1 MNVMTTI
8 DGIAVLHTRI
18 VTGTGGGPEKT
29 IFNSPRYMRGTGYR
43 ELACYLRPPD
53 DPGFEVLRQRAA
65 AKDCPLIEVDDASAF
80 SLDSL
85 RRLAAICREH
95 DIKIWHGHD
104 YKTNLFGVLLKP
116 FVGFK
121 LVTTVHG
128 WVKHTSKTPLYYAID
143 RWTLPRH
150 EQVIVVSADLY
161 ERCRA
166 SGVPEDRLHLIENAI
181 DTEDFRRTGPA
192 AQAAGR
198 IGMPPGRLLIGAVGR
213 LSAEK
218 GFDLLIR
225 AVATLIGEGHDL
237 ELWIAGDGEAR
248 DELERQAVA
257 TGYGD
262 RIRLLGFQ
270 ADTVALVRELRPVL
284 PVQPARRPAERR
296 AGGDGDG
303 GAGPCDALRRDR
315 GFRARRRRHADGAGR
330 LGRRPGGGLAPADRR
345 RRTAAPAGRRRPRT
359 DRGGVQL
366 PPPHGADGGSLRT
379 ALVSAQ
385 RRTSAPAAAM
395 PATAARPASVSDR
408 TFPPEVCRR

>member
-1 MNVMTTI
+1 MNVMSAV

-80 SLDSL
+80 SLESL

-95 DIKIWHGHD
+95 DVRIWHGHD

-128 WVKHTSKTPLYYAID
+128 WVKHTAKTPLYYAID

-166 SGVPEDRLHLIENAI
+166 CGVPEDRLHLIENAI

-192 AQAAGR
+192 ALAAGR
-198 IGMPPGRLLIGAVGR
+198 SGMPAGRLLIGAVGR
-213 LSAEK
+213 LSPEK
-218 GFDLLIR
+218 GFDLLIQ
-225 AVATLIGEGHDL
+225 AVASLIDEGLDL
-237 ELWIAGDGEAR
+237 ELWIAGEGEGR

-257 TGYGD
+257 TGHGD

-270 ADTVALVRELRPVL
+270 ADTVALFECFDLFCLSSLREGLPNVVLEAMAMEVPVL
-284 PVQPARRPAERR
+284 ATRCGGIEAFGRDGTDMLTVPAGSADAL
-296 AGGDGDG
+296 AGGLRRLARDGD
-303 GAGPCDALRRDR
+303 LRERLAEAA
-315 GFRARRRRHADGAGR
+315 RARIEAEFSFRRRMERMAEVYER
-330 LGRRPGGGLAPADRR
+330 LW
-345 RRTAAPAGRRRPRT
+345 
-359 DRGGVQL
+359 
-366 PPPHGADGGSLRT
+366 
-379 ALVSAQ
+379 
-385 RRTSAPAAAM
+385 
-395 PATAARPASVSDR
+395 
-408 TFPPEVCRR
+408 

>member
-1 MNVMTTI
+1 MDHGVFTMNVMSAV

-53 DPGFEVLRQRAA
+53 DPGFEVLRRRAA

-80 SLDSL
+80 SLESL

-95 DIKIWHGHD
+95 DVKVWHGHD

-128 WVKHTSKTPLYYAID
+128 WVKHTAKTPFYYAID

-150 EQVIVVSADLY
+150 EQVIAVSADLY

-166 SGVPEDRLHLIENAI
+166 CGVPEDRLHLIENAI

-192 AQAAGR
+192 GLAAGR
-198 IGMPPGRLLIGAVGR
+198 SGMTAGRLLIGAVGR
-213 LSAEK
+213 LSPEK
-218 GFDLLIR
+218 GFDRLIR
-225 AVATLIGEGHDL
+225 AVASLIDEGLDL
-237 ELWIAGDGEAR
+237 ELWIAGEGEGR
-248 DELERQAVA
+248 DELEHQALA
-257 TGYGD
+257 TGHGD

-270 ADTVALVRELRPVL
+270 ADTVALFECFDLFCLSSLREGLPNVVLEAMAMEVPVL
-284 PVQPARRPAERR
+284 ATRCGGIEAFGHDGTDMLTVPAGSA
-296 AGGDGDG
+296 
-303 GAGPCDALRRDR
+303 DALAESLRRLAR
-315 GFRARRRRHADGAGR
+315 EAGLRERLAKAARARIEAEFSFRRRMERMAEVYER
-330 LGRRPGGGLAPADRR
+330 LW
-345 RRTAAPAGRRRPRT
+345 
-359 DRGGVQL
+359 
-366 PPPHGADGGSLRT
+366 
-379 ALVSAQ
+379 
-385 RRTSAPAAAM
+385 
-395 PATAARPASVSDR
+395 
-408 TFPPEVCRR
+408 

>member
-1 MNVMTTI
+1 MNVQPRNVMTAD

-53 DPGFEVLRQRAA
+53 DPGFAVLRQRAA

-95 DIKIWHGHD
+95 DVRIWHGHD

-128 WVKHTSKTPLYYAID
+128 WVKHTKKTPLYYAVD

-150 EQVIVVSADLY
+150 EQVIVVSADLF

-166 SGVPEDRLHLIENAI
+166 SGVPENRLHLIENAI

-198 IGMPPGRLLIGAVGR
+198 TGMPPGRLLIGAVGR

-225 AVATLIGEGHDL
+225 AVATLIGQGHDL

-257 TGYGD
+257 TGHGD

-270 ADTVALVRELRPVL
+270 ADTVALFENFDLFCLSSLREGLPNVVLEAMAMEVPVL
-284 PVQPARRPAERR
+284 ATRC
-296 AGGDGDG
+296 GGIEAFAHDGTDM
-303 GAGPCDALRRDR
+303 L
-315 GFRARRRRHADGAGR
+315 
-330 LGRRPGGGLAPADRR
+330 
-345 RRTAAPAGRRRPRT
+345 TAPAGSVDALAGGLRRLIEDAELRRR
-359 DRGGVQL
+359 L
-366 PPPHGADGGSLRT
+366 AD
-379 ALVSAQ
+379 
-385 RRTSAPAAAM
+385 
-395 PATAARPASVSDR
+395 AARARIEAEFSFR
-408 TFPPEVCRR
+408 RRMERMAEVYELLW

>member
-1 MNVMTTI
+1 MNVMTTV
-8 DGIAVLHTRI
+8 DDIAVLHTRI

-53 DPGFEVLRQRAA
+53 DPGFAVLRQRAA

-95 DIKIWHGHD
+95 DVKVWHGHD

-192 AQAAGR
+192 AQAPGR
-198 IGMPPGRLLIGAVGR
+198 SGMPPGRLLIGAVGR

-248 DELERQAVA
+248 EELERQAIA

-270 ADTVALVRELRPVL
+270 ADTVNLFENFDLFCLSSLREGLPNVVLEAMAMEVPVLATRCGGIDAFARDGTDMLTVPTGSADALAGGLRRLIGDAELR
-284 PVQPARRPAERR
+284 RRLAE
-296 AGGDGDG
+296 A
-303 GAGPCDALRRDR
+303 A
-315 GFRARRRRHADGAGR
+315 RARIEAEFSFRRRMERMA
-330 LGRRPGGGLAPADRR
+330 
-345 RRTAAPAGRRRPRT
+345 
-359 DRGGVQL
+359 
-366 PPPHGADGGSLRT
+366 
-379 ALVSAQ
+379 
-385 RRTSAPAAAM
+385 
-395 PATAARPASVSDR
+395 
-408 TFPPEVCRR
+408 EVYELLW

>member
-1 MNVMTTI
+1 MNVMTKV

-53 DPGFEVLRQRAA
+53 DPGFAVLRRRAA

-95 DIKIWHGHD
+95 DVRIWHGHD

-116 FVGFK
+116 LVGFK

-161 ERCRA
+161 KRCRA
-166 SGVPEDRLHLIENAI
+166 SGVPENRLHLIENAI

-192 AQAAGR
+192 TRAAGR

-270 ADTVALVRELRPVL
+270 SDTVELFESFDLFCLSSLREGLPNVVLEAMAMEVPVL
-284 PVQPARRPAERR
+284 ATRCGGIEAFARDGTDMLTVPAGSAGAL
-296 AGGDGDG
+296 AGG
-303 GAGPCDALRRDR
+303 LRRLIKDAGLR
-315 GFRARRRRHADGAGR
+315 RRLADAARARIETEFSFRRRMERMA
-330 LGRRPGGGLAPADRR
+330 
-345 RRTAAPAGRRRPRT
+345 
-359 DRGGVQL
+359 
-366 PPPHGADGGSLRT
+366 
-379 ALVSAQ
+379 
-385 RRTSAPAAAM
+385 
-395 PATAARPASVSDR
+395 
-408 TFPPEVCRR
+408 EVYELLWR

>member
-1 MNVMTTI
+1 MNVMNAV

-43 ELACYLRPPD
+43 ELACYLRPPN

-80 SLDSL
+80 SLESL

-95 DIKIWHGHD
+95 DVRVWHGHD

-128 WVKHTSKTPLYYAID
+128 WVKHTAKTPLYYAID

-166 SGVPEDRLHLIENAI
+166 CGVPENRLHLIENAI
-181 DTEDFRRTGPA
+181 DTEDFRRSGPA
-192 AQAAGR
+192 ALAAGR
-198 IGMPPGRLLIGAVGR
+198 SGIPAGRLLIGAVGR
-213 LSAEK
+213 LSPEK

-225 AVATLIGEGHDL
+225 AVASLIDEGLDL
-237 ELWIAGDGEAR
+237 ELWIAGEGEGL
-248 DELERQAVA
+248 DELERQALA
-257 TGYGD
+257 TGHGD

-270 ADTVALVRELRPVL
+270 ADTVALFECLDLFCLSSLREGLPNVVLEAMAMEVPVL
-284 PVQPARRPAERR
+284 ATRCGGIEAFGRDGTDMLTVPGGSAEAL
-296 AGGDGDG
+296 AGG
-303 GAGPCDALRRDR
+303 LRRLTMDSGLR
-315 GFRARRRRHADGAGR
+315 ER
-330 LGRRPGGGLAPADRR
+330 L
-345 RRTAAPAGRRRPRT
+345 
-359 DRGGVQL
+359 
-366 PPPHGADGGSLRT
+366 
-379 ALVSAQ
+379 
-385 RRTSAPAAAM
+385 
-395 PATAARPASVSDR
+395 ATAARARIEAEFSFR
-408 TFPPEVCRR
+408 RRMERMAEVYEKLW